1 MTPPTGDQA
10 NAVVSGQFTTAI
22 GAAKSASFQCWGGFN
37 LCIYGSGGPNGSWSG
52 SVQLERSFD
61 GGTTWIVCGIGGAGA
76 QAVWTTGTD
85 VSIVVGE
92 PEKGVLYRLNC
103 TAISEGPINYR
114 FSTTGMAAVSL
125 AIGTPIG

>member
-1 MTPPTGDQA
+1 MVRDSYVVGTIVRGRGEA
-10 NAVVSGQFTTAI
+10 RSAVQRGRVR
-22 GAAKSASFQCWGGFN
+22 
-37 LCIYGSGGPNGSWSG
+37 GS
-52 SVQLERSFD
+52 RD
-61 GGTTWIVCGIGGAGA
+61 GGAGA